1 MEKSSN
7 LTQEE
12 LHWAFVSALGDNV
25 VSHSNLVL
33 KPLEVDLKP
42 PLPQKIRLYI
52 FNATHPP
59 GGRTMGEHKIQLI
72 VPGQER
78 GQSGSFDQTGGRIV
92 LLAGYEPELEIFI
105 LWDSGLYPDF
115 TYSRNV
121 QVKAETV
128 YGAFAGKV
136 CQQKRHIR
144 RQKLEIKVETVLT
157 ARAKLLE
164 EALLTRM
171 KLTRTRMISG

>member
-1 MEKSSN
+1 
-7 LTQEE
+7 
-12 LHWAFVSALGDNV
+12 
-25 VSHSNLVL
+25 
-33 KPLEVDLKP
+33 
-42 PLPQKIRLYI
+42 
-52 FNATHPP
+52 
-59 GGRTMGEHKIQLI
+59 MGEHKIQLI

-164 EALLTRM
+164 EALLIRM